1 MSPVLAIWE
10 SPVQLIVVGVIAL
23 LLFGNRLPE
32 VMRSLGKGIT
42 EFKKG
47 MHGLDEDSTH
57 SPHQSSASTYQEP
70 ARSLPVDARTE
81 LVAPKF
87 LPPTT
92 VPAPPQSTT
101 PA

>member
-1 MSPVLAIWE
+1 MSPVLAILE
-10 SPVQLIVVGVIAL
+10 SPIQLIVVGVIAL
-23 LLFGNRLPE
+23 LVFGNRLPE
-32 VMRSLGKGIT
+32 AMRSLGKGMA

-47 MHGLDEDSTH
+47 MHGLDEDSTRP
-57 SPHQSSASTYQEP
+57 PHESNASAYQE
-70 ARSLPVDARTE
+70 ASRSLPLDARTE

-87 LPPTT
+87 LPPAT